1 MDPTQVVIQ
10 AINGWLQSVA
20 GAVTP
25 PALNLA
31 GWLIFQ
37 TPSIPDI
44 PGVSQLWWLAAGV
57 ADLLLVLALT
67 GGGVLVMSSGT
78 FEHMYT
84 AKRLLPRLA
93 LAAILSNASLALCR
107 ALIQFEN
114 ALVVALVGS
123 HPEAA
128 LWGPFTAALMNPDQA
143 TQVLSSLIAI
153 AIAIIA
159 VLLVVVYLARDLL
172 LIVGTVIAPL
182 ALATYGLPILAE
194 LSALWCRAYATALFV
209 QVAQAVLV
217 SVGLQLARH
226 TDTLGVPA
234 SGVLT
239 GLVLLTLLYLSLRL
253 PFAAYHWAFG
263 HGVTD
268 TRATQTAIAAAKAV
282 WARF

>member
-1 MDPTQVVIQ
+1 MDATQVVIQ

-20 GAVTP
+20 GAITP

-44 PGVSQLWWLAAGV
+44 PGVSQVWWLVAGV

-78 FEHMYT
+78 FEHIYT

-93 LAAILSNASLALCR
+93 LAAMLSNASLALCR
-107 ALIQFEN
+107 AFIQFEN

-123 HPEAA
+123 HPEAT
-128 LWGPFTAALMNPDQA
+128 LWSQVTATLMNPDPA
-143 TQVLSSLIAI
+143 AQVLSSLIAI
-153 AIAIIA
+153 VIAIIA

-172 LIVGTVIAPL
+172 LIVGTVVAPL
-182 ALATYGLPILAE
+182 ALATYSLPILAE
-194 LSALWCRAYATALFV
+194 VAGLWCRAYMATLFV

-226 TDTLGVPA
+226 TDTLGVPT
-234 SGVLT
+234 SGLLT
-239 GLVLLTLLYLSLRL
+239 GLVLVTLLYLSLRL
-253 PFAAYHWAFG
+253 PFVAYHWAFG
-263 HGVTD
+263 HGVTSS
-268 TRATQTAIAAAKAV
+268 RAVQTTIATAKAV
-282 WARF
+282 WAAF